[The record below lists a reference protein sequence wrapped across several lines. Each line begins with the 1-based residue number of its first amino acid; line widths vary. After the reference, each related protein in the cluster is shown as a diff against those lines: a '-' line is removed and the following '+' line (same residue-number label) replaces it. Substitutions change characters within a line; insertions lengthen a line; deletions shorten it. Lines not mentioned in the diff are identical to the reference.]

1 MARPTLPDGS
11 EGTTSSLPPV
21 DTSSYTR
28 SEATRLLC
36 AGAYLDPAFRG
47 TAVTELIEHPE
58 RIAPP
63 SLGYDAVTVLRHCL
77 RARSMDVKAAVLV
90 LAVLVSGAVVA
101 VGLMA
106 GEVPNTELMSRIDYA
121 LPGEAAQEAPS
132 GEQTDQEVRAAA
144 EEARAAVEEAARKAP
159 SAGEMGLAALLS
171 LVPLVLVGLLSRA
184 RQKLLGRSE
193 SLLTV
198 VIGGAIDPARPTHR
212 FLAKLLGLANLALT
226 VLWIMPVWAFLR
238 GGHVLAA
245 LAVLFLPLLL
255 LVIGV
260 WHRLALSRVLW
271 TELSRHSFTGRAPRT
286 PLFAKRHEDI
296 LDAIGEEQF
305 SRLVLYNEDQPFLG
319 AGESYRPWSLA
330 LELERLPG
338 VPHGAE
344 PLDGRR
350 VLDLITPQLVRLAEV
365 SSRTSRD
372 RLKDLELQEC
382 VFLPAALPDGVWHA
396 DHLYEESNVREHLEA
411 SVGEGAEQRRHFL
424 RIRVG
429 GWDEEVVTTVFV
441 RVHTQGDLLILEV
454 LPYVLPPLRSSFHEV
469 DALTA
474 RSARFPVSALVTA
487 PAMTMAVLARGVGT
501 LKSWWFEWFGL
512 GVGETQEAPRLS
524 IRESG
529 SRDTRSAFQ
538 EMDVNRYVKTI
549 QDRITSGAQQALVG
563 AGYRTEEFQQRVVNI
578 SRGGVFIGG
587 SMSGSIATGAAAQAV
602 TDRVA
607 KKKRKGQEVA
617 P

>member
-1 MARPTLPDGS
+1 MPH
-11 EGTTSSLPPV
+11 V
-21 DTSSYTR
+21 DTASYTR
-28 SEATRLLC
+28 SEATRLLS
-36 AGAYLDPAFRG
+36 AGAYLDPSFRR
-47 TAVTELIEHPE
+47 TAITELVEHPD

-90 LAVLVSGAVVA
+90 LAVLVSGAVIA
-101 VGLMA
+101 LSLMA
-106 GEVPNTELMSRIDYA
+106 GGLTGEQLMSRIGDA
-121 LPGEAAQEAPS
+121 LPGETAGEAS
-132 GEQTDQEVRAAA
+132 SAGAAA
-144 EEARAAVEEAARKAP
+144 GETP
-159 SAGEMGLAALLS
+159 SAGEADQVPPSAEEMGVTALFS
-171 LVPLVLVGLLSRA
+171 LVLLVFVGLLSRA

-198 VIGGAIDPARPTHR
+198 VIGGAIDPARPAHR
-212 FLAKLLGLANLALT
+212 FLARLLGLANLALT
-226 VLWIMPVWAFLR
+226 VLWIMPAWAFLR
-238 GGHVLAA
+238 GGHVLAG
-245 LAVLFLPLLL
+245 LAVLFLPVLLL
-255 LVIGV
+255 AIGV

-271 TELSRHSFTGRAPRT
+271 TELSRSTFTGRAPRF
-286 PLFAKRHEDI
+286 PLFAKRHAGT
-296 LDAIGEEQF
+296 LAAIGEEQF
-305 SRLVLYNEDQPFLG
+305 SRLVLYNEDEPFLG

-338 VPHGAE
+338 APHRAE

-350 VLDLITPQLVRLAEV
+350 VLDLITPQLARLAEV

-382 VFLPAALPDGVWHA
+382 VFLPAALPAGVRRAGLLHEDG
-396 DHLYEESNVREHLEA
+396 SVRRHLEA

-454 LPYVLPPLRSSFHEV
+454 LPYVLSPLRGSFHEV

-487 PAMTMAVLARGVGT
+487 PAMTVAVLVRGAGT

-512 GVGETQEAPRLS
+512 GAGETQEAPRLS

-529 SRDTRSAFQ
+529 SRDTRSMFQ

-549 QDRITSGAQQALVG
+549 QDRITSGAQQALAE

-587 SMSGSIATGAAAQAV
+587 SMSGSIATGAAAKAV
-602 TDRVA
+602 TDLVA
-607 KKKRKGQEVA
+607 KKKRKGEEVA
-617 P
+617 L

>member
-1 MARPTLPDGS
+1 MARPPLPDGA

-21 DTSSYTR
+21 DTASYTR
-28 SEATRLLC
+28 SEATRLLS
-36 AGAYLDPAFRG
+36 AGAYLDPSFRR
-47 TAVTELIEHPE
+47 TAITELVEHPE

-77 RARSMDVKAAVLV
+77 RARSMDVKASVLV
-90 LAVLVSGAVVA
+90 LAVLVSGAVIA
-101 VGLMA
+101 VGLMV
-106 GEVPNTELMSRIDYA
+106 GGMPDTELMSRIDYA

-132 GEQTDQEVRAAA
+132 GEQTDQEARAAA
-144 EEARAAVEEAARKAP
+144 EEARAAVEAAARVAP
-159 SAGEMGLAALLS
+159 SAGEMGLAALVS
-171 LVPLVLVGLLSRA
+171 LVLLVLVGLLSRA
-184 RQKLLGRSE
+184 RQKFLGRSE

-198 VIGGAIDPARPTHR
+198 VIGGAIDPARPAHR
-212 FLAKLLGLANLALT
+212 FLARLLGLANLGLT
-226 VLWIMPVWAFLR
+226 VLWILPAWAFLR
-238 GGHVLAA
+238 GGHILAA
-245 LAVLFLPLLL
+245 LAVLFLPVLLL
-255 LVIGV
+255 AIGV

-271 TELSRHSFTGRAPRT
+271 TELSRSSFTGRAPRT
-286 PLFAKRHEDI
+286 PLFARRHTGT

-338 VPHGAE
+338 APHRAE

-350 VLDLITPQLVRLAEV
+350 VLDLITPQLARLAEV
-365 SSRTSRD
+365 SSQTSRD

-382 VFLPAALPDGVWHA
+382 VFLPAALPEGVWHA
-396 DHLYEESNVREHLEA
+396 DRLYEESSVREHLEA

-454 LPYVLPPLRSSFHEV
+454 LPYVLSPLRSSFHEV
-469 DALTA
+469 DAITA

-487 PAMTMAVLARGVGT
+487 PAMTVAVLVRGAGT

-529 SRDTRSAFQ
+529 SRDTRSMFQ

-549 QDRITSGAQQALVG
+549 QDRITSGAQQALVE

-587 SMSGSIATGAAAQAV
+587 SMSGSIATGAAAKAV
-602 TDRVA
+602 TDLVA
-607 KKKRKGQEVA
+607 KKKRKGEEVA